1 MVDDPVQHGIV
12 CNESDDLHPAAAFGT
27 DQRVD
32 LINLTHHLG
41 PGPAGDLPRL
51 LLDDDELAGSFL

>member
-1 MVDDPVQHGIV
+1 LDDPVHHGIV
-12 CNESDDLHPAAAFGT
+12 REEGNYVHLTLAFGT

-32 LINLTHHLG
+32 FINLTANLG
-41 PGPAGDLPRL
+41 PAPPWDLPRL

>member
-1 MVDDPVQHGIV
+1 MVDDPVQHGII

-32 LINLTHHLG
+32 FINLSDHRG
-41 PGPAGDLPRL
+41 PAPAGDFPRL
-51 LLDDDELAGSFL
+51 LLDDDELAGSLL